1 MNLKLG
7 QPLPAKF
14 VVLLG
19 DILITLASL
28 SAAHL
33 MQTANSGTYTLFRPV
48 QGMGV
53 LSQQIASSTLTIP
66 LLPVAACTLLFLC
79 TYYIFDLYDFQIFG
93 ESTTLLSRLLWAGA
107 LVLVVASAASVFYSG
122 PLRQVGLLQGVA
134 TAITIAFAWRR
145 FFSANYSLLLKQDLT
160 AVIGAGPQ
168 AERIRSLMQRPESRY
183 RFTGFVH
190 TGENA
195 APGASVLGSISDLD
209 ILVERHGIRQL
220 ILATEAVPRS
230 AEPTISYLKFQ
241 GVGFHR
247 SPDVA
252 MELTQRLPIELLTQS
267 WFRLAEKSD
276 LIERHFTRK
285 IKRLSDVVLSCAA
298 LIICTPLLILCAL
311 AIRLESS
318 GAVIFRQTRV
328 GWHGKP
334 FTIFKLRT
342 MLDGSERQPQW
353 AQLDD
358 ARATRVGRLLRRTH
372 IDELP
377 QLLNVL
383 RGEMSLVGPRPER
396 PEFVEQL
403 SQQIPYYDVRH
414 FLLPG
419 ITGWAQVNF
428 RYGAS
433 VADARRK
440 LEFDLYYVMHASL
453 VLDLLVILKTIQVVL
468 FMRGSR

>member
-7 QPLPAKF
+7 QPLPAKC

-19 DILITLASL
+19 DILTTLASL
-28 SAAHL
+28 SAAYFL
-33 MQTANSGTYTLFRPV
+33 QAPDGGSQTLFRSV
-48 QGMGV
+48 RTMGL
-53 LSQQIASSTLTIP
+53 LSQQIAAGGLTLP
-66 LLPVAACTLLFLC
+66 LLPVTSCTLLFLC
-79 TYYIFDLYDFQIFG
+79 TYYIFDLYDLQIFN
-93 ESTTLLSRLLWAGA
+93 ESTTLLSRLFWAGG
-107 LVLVVASAASVFYSG
+107 LVLLVASVVSLCSSG
-122 PLRQVGLLQGVA
+122 PLRQMGLLQGVA
-134 TAITIAFAWRR
+134 MAVTVAFLWRR
-145 FFSANYSLLLKQDLT
+145 FFAANYSLLLKQEST
-160 AVIGAGPQ
+160 AVIGAGPH
-168 AERIRSLMQRPESRY
+168 AECIRSLMDRPESRY

-190 TGENA
+190 AGENA
-195 APGASVLGSISDLD
+195 TLGQGMLGSISDLD
-209 ILVERHGIRQL
+209 LLVERHGIRQFV
-220 ILATEAVPRS
+220 LATDAVPRS

-247 SPDVA
+247 SPDIA
-252 MELTQRLPIELLTQS
+252 MELTQSLPIELLNQS
-267 WFRLAEKSD
+267 WFRLAENSD
-276 LIERHFTRK
+276 LIKRHFTRK
-285 IKRLSDVVLSCAA
+285 IKRLFDVALSLAA
-298 LIICTPLLILCAL
+298 LIICAPLLISCAI

-318 GAVIFRQTRV
+318 GSVVFRQTRV

-342 MLDGSERQPQW
+342 MREGSEREPQW
-353 AQLDD
+353 AQPDD
-358 ARATRVGRLLRRTH
+358 ARVTRVGRLLRRTH

-377 QLLNVL
+377 QLVNVL

-396 PEFVEQL
+396 PEFVAQL
-403 SQQIPYYDVRH
+403 SEQIPYYDVRH
-414 FLLPG
+414 FHLPG

-440 LEFDLYYVMHASL
+440 LEFDLYYVMHASV